1 MLKKLSLY
9 LVVSLAV
16 LGLAGQASAAV
27 MNWEGTSIVRLGDF
41 AEGNVP
47 GGGVATVN
55 GFNGA
60 VPAHLQTLRL
70 AASRGQVETENL
82 TRFVTDPD
90 TKSNQ
95 IASVQFIGVSG
106 GTGTLGPI
114 SGALSSAVTP
124 TFNGTLPVTGL
135 VRLCLVSTEC
145 TLSASLVLTT
155 HTAGSSTVGIGL
167 GGLLTINIL
176 NGFARI
182 SVQANPWSIKTKTSI
197 DEQTTPV
204 NLAKIFT
211 PVNFNGW
218 AHDPASGTTN
228 TAQVGGVVQ
237 LIAANQVATSLTAGS
252 SAKVASANTLLIR
265 LIPEPGMLLM
275 LGSGIAGLVLI
286 GRKRMRK

>member
-9 LVVSLAV
+9 LVVSLAI

-27 MNWEGTSIVRLGDF
+27 MNWEGTNIVRLGDF
-41 AEGNVP
+41 AEGFVS
-47 GGGVATVN
+47 GGGVATLN
-55 GFNGA
+55 GVAGN

-70 AASRGQVETENL
+70 AASRGGVQSSF

-95 IASVQFIGVSG
+95 IASVQFVDVAG

-124 TFNGTLPVTGL
+124 SFSGVLPSTGI

-145 TLSASLVLTT
+145 VLSASLVLTT
-155 HTAGSSTVGIGL
+155 HTAGSTTIGIGI

-182 SVQANPWSIKTKTSI
+182 SVQANPWSIKTVTVL

-204 NLAKIFT
+204 NFEKIFT
-211 PVNFNGW
+211 PVTFKGW

-237 LIAANQVATSLTAGS
+237 LVTPQQTATSLTAGS
-252 SAKVASANTLLIR
+252 SAKVAGSSSLIIR